1 MVEINYV
8 GLMIMFGLYCLGVI
22 INSVYLNGS
31 YPRQRDDAKMG
42 GDVFG
47 LIINLVIAIWFGSVL
62 F

>member
-22 INSVYLNGS
+22 GQSMYLNGT
-31 YPRQRDDAKMG
+31 YPRKRKDVPMEADA
-42 GDVFG
+42 FG
-47 LIINLVIAIWFGSVL
+47 LIINLVIAIWLGSAL